1 MWRMLILLLV
11 VAALPAANPALAQGP
26 PIPRDNQPPKVG
38 TARIRGHV
46 LAADS
51 GQPLRK
57 AQVRAVATEIREN
70 RATSTDGEGRF
81 ELKDLPAGRY
91 NITASKGSF
100 VSLQYGQLRPFT
112 AGQSM
117 NERSRRRPTPAL

>member
-1 MWRMLILLLV
+1 M
-11 VAALPAANPALAQGP
+11 
-26 PIPRDNQPPKVG
+26 G

-46 LAADS
+46 VAADS

-57 AQVRAVATEIREN
+57 AQVRAFAAEVREN
-70 RATSTDGEGRF
+70 RATSTDAEGRF

-100 VSLQYGQLRPFT
+100 VSLQYG
-112 AGQSM
+112 
-117 NERSRRRPTPAL
+117 